1 MANTIGQ
8 RAAQLIKERA
18 KKNNRRVE
26 WELLL
31 LDINEASFR
40 DWGKGKYEPSAYY
53 LQKLALD
60 GYDVMYILTG
70 GENTNA

>member
-1 MANTIGQ
+1 MTIGQ

-31 LDINEASFR
+31 LEINEASFR
-40 DWGKGKYEPSAYY
+40 DWQKGRYEPSAF

-60 GYDVMYILTG
+60 KYDVMYILVG
-70 GENTNA
+70 DQNG

>member
-1 MANTIGQ
+1 MTIGQ

-18 KKNNRRVE
+18 KKNNRMVE

-31 LDINEASFR
+31 LEINEASFR
-40 DWGKGKYEPSAYY
+40 DWQKGRYEPSAYF

-60 GYDVMYILTG
+60 EYDVMYILVG
-70 GENTNA
+70 DNHGPA

>member
-1 MANTIGQ
+1 MTIGQ

-31 LDINEASFR
+31 LEINEATFR
-40 DWGKGKYEPSAYY
+40 DWQKGRYEPSAYF
-53 LQKLALD
+53 LQNMARN
-60 GYDVMYILTG
+60 GYDIMYILLG
-70 GENTNA
+70 DEVNA